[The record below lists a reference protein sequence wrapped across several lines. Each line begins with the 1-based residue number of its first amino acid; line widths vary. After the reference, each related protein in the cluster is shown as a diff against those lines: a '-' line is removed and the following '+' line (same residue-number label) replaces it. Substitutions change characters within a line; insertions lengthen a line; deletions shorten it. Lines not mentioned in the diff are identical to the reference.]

1 MINFVIDM
9 ESEALLT
16 LRKLEN
22 IVIPARPIMKR
33 AAESVAEDSRKK
45 YKNVWG
51 RREDRVVGVYSALK
65 KAIFGSRMA
74 GHLTGSTLRAIK
86 PRYDKN
92 VAGVIMDG
100 TWPDAQGNTR
110 HKVAVQKVID
120 ELKAAN
126 SFRPA
131 GFHGTGNVKERKQYH
146 GQVSVTWTTMGL
158 NIIWPRSVRGFWENR
173 FFKAEPYANKKYNKG
188 RWGIEK
194 FLNITR
200 STFHRTFLDVSKYI
214 QQEYL
219 NKTPEVTLTGG
230 SITDKEANR
239 IAKQMSEERKHTI
252 TDKATIN
259 RDIQQT
265 RISVE
270 DIGEDFSIEGEGQ
283 GTDVMGKEWYDPSV
297 MGKRKKLPLKSQPQL
312 SEIDMITRELRGVMP
327 SSYLNDV
334 LKEVSNMAE
343 EKAID
348 VLRAYRGVFKK

>member
-1 MINFVIDM
+1 MINFIIDM

-16 LRKLEN
+16 LKKLED
-22 IVIPARPIMKR
+22 ITIPARPIMKR
-33 AAESVAEDSRKK
+33 AAESAAEDSRNRYIKA
-45 YKNVWG
+45 WG
-51 RREDRVVGVYSALK
+51 RREDRVTGVYSALK
-65 KAIFGSRMA
+65 KAIFGSRMS
-74 GHLTGSTLRAIK
+74 GRLTGSTLRAIK

-92 VAGVIMDG
+92 IAGVSMDG
-100 TWPDAQGNTR
+100 TWPDVQGNTR

-131 GFHGTGNVKERKQYH
+131 GLHGTGNVKERKQYH

-158 NIIWPRSVRGFWENR
+158 NIIWPRSVRGFWGNR
-173 FFKAEPYANKKYNKG
+173 SLKAEPYANKQYNKG

-200 STFHRTFLDVSKYI
+200 QTFHRTFLDVSKYI

-230 SITDKEANR
+230 SITDKEADR
-239 IAKQMSEERKHTI
+239 IAKQMSKESKYTI

-259 RDIQQT
+259 RDIQQAK
-265 RISVE
+265 VPEE
-270 DIGEDFSIEGEGQ
+270 DIGEGFLIEGEGQ
-283 GTDVMGKEWYDPSV
+283 GTNITGKEWYDPSV

-312 SEIDMITRELRGVMP
+312 SEMDIITKELRGVMP

-343 EKAID
+343 EKAMD